1 MTKTSASDSRDSVTT
16 HPIVALAGFMGSGK
30 TSTGEA
36 LANLLGWDFVDLDA
50 EIEALEGTSVG
61 LFFQQKGETA
71 FREAEHEALCKCLRE
86 HERATVIALGG
97 GAFVQA
103 NNVAM
108 LHEAG
113 VLTVFLDTPVDEM
126 LQRCGVE
133 GAADPANPRPLAAN
147 ASQFRAL
154 YEARLP
160 HYRAARVTITT
171 SGKSVVEVV
180 EDIAAS
186 LELQRRV

>member
-1 MTKTSASDSRDSVTT
+1 
-16 HPIVALAGFMGSGK
+16 MGSGK

-50 EIEALEGTSVG
+50 EIEAVEGTSVR
-61 LFFQQKGETA
+61 LVFQHKGETT
-71 FREAEHEALCKCLRE
+71 FREAEHEALCKCLQE
-86 HERATVIALGG
+86 HERPTVIALGG

-108 LHEAG
+108 LREAG

-133 GAADPANPRPLAAN
+133 DAADPANPRPLAAD
-147 ASQFRAL
+147 AIQFRAL

-160 HYRAARVTITT
+160 YYSAAHVTIQT
-171 SGKSVVEVV
+171 SGKSVVGVAQE
-180 EDIAAS
+180 IAAS
-186 LELQRRV
+186 LELQRCP